1 MKKFGKFLLG
11 VITIAAA
18 GAGAYYAYKKFV
30 EKAHLD
36 DEDDFED
43 DDLDDFDLD
52 DDETPKAPEYVT
64 INPVAENDEAADSN
78 GQPEAPAE
86 NPAE

>member
-1 MKKFGKFLLG
+1 MKKFGKFVFGLAT
-11 VITIAAA
+11 VAAA

-43 DDLDDFDLD
+43 DDLDDFELD
-52 DDETPKAPEYVT
+52 DDEEAPKAPEYVT
-64 INPVAENDEAADSN
+64 INPVKEDVPEEAEAAGEADEAK
-78 GQPEAPAE
+78 EE
-86 NPAE
+86 